1 MIHRNLS
8 PKIWSRWVGQTTK
21 IKMNL
26 INMHCQVPRT
36 LQLFFLNV
44 GLLLLPAC
52 RVLTSTSLMNLPY
65 SFRPQGSSQGGSHSL
80 KPLQINLWFS
90 VLPFLP
96 TRCGRVVD
104 YSYRTTKSQPLH
116 MQYYAHCHIL
126 FFLNVGLILLPLC
139 CVLTCVL
146 KLVDGLAI

>member
-1 MIHRNLS
+1 M
-8 PKIWSRWVGQTTK
+8 TK

-26 INMHCQVPRT
+26 VNMHYKVLRT

-44 GLLLLPAC
+44 SLLLLPPC
-52 RVLTSTSLMNLPY
+52 RVLTSTSLMNLSY
-65 SFRPQGSSQGGSHSL
+65 SFGPQRTCSSQGGSHPL
-80 KPLQINLWFS
+80 RPLQINLWFS